1 MARRKRVKRK
11 RMTITEQYNRYA
23 TGLEYF
29 GESFETKKRATSKGL
44 KELKKHYY
52 KIRRDLREQGMVDL
66 PTIAQAEKEILRQRE
81 EAEEAQGYR
90 AIDDDLEDLPYAE
103 GSTEEANSYYIIDE
117 FRGMI
122 SQALDVLSTSYL
134 GPSFVAK
141 KSEEITDAYV
151 QFEGALEAYGEEYVS
166 DYLAN
171 STDMEA
177 LRNNTYASYDDV
189 KEGIEDITGVVR
201 AMIDNMR
208 Y

>member
-1 MARRKRVKRK
+1 
-11 RMTITEQYNRYA
+11 MTITEQYNRYA

-52 KIRRDLREQGMVDL
+52 KIRKDLREQGMVDL
-66 PTIAQAEKEILRQRE
+66 PTIAQAEKEILRQRA
-81 EAEEAQGYR
+81 EAEEEQSYR
-90 AIDDDLEDLPYAE
+90 VIDDDLEDLPYAE
-103 GSTEEANSYYIIDE
+103 GTTEEANSYYIIDE

-122 SQALDVLSTSYL
+122 TYALDVLSTSYL
-134 GPSFVAK
+134 GPSFIVEKSAK
-141 KSEEITDAYV
+141 VTDAHV
-151 QFEGALEAYGEEYVS
+151 QFEGALEAYGEEYVA

-177 LRNNTYASYDDV
+177 LRMNTFASYDDV
-189 KEGIEDITGVVR
+189 KEGVEDIIGIVK

>member
-1 MARRKRVKRK
+1 MARRKRIKRK

-23 TGLEYF
+23 IGLEYF
-29 GESFETKKRATSKGL
+29 GESFEIKKRATSKGL
-44 KELKKHYY
+44 KALKKHYY
-52 KIRRDLREQGMVDL
+52 EIRKDLREQGMVDL
-66 PTIAQAEKEILRQRE
+66 PTIAQAEKEILRQRA
-81 EAEEAQGYR
+81 EAEEAQSYR
-90 AIDDDLEDLPYAE
+90 KIDDDLEELPYAE
-103 GSTEEANSYYIIDE
+103 GITEEANSYYIIDE
-117 FRGMI
+117 FRSMI

-141 KSEEITDAYV
+141 KSEEVTDAYV
-151 QFEGALEAYGEEYVS
+151 QFEGALEAYGEEYVA